1 MNRIYMCIDLKS
13 FYASV
18 ECRERGLDP
27 LNTNLVVADASRTEK
42 TICLAVSPSLKQYGI
57 PGRARLFE
65 VVEKVKQINSNRLSK
80 TDNKKFIGESFIDSE
95 LKNDNNLKLSYITA
109 PPQMRKYMT
118 YSTNIY
124 KVYLKYL
131 SKEDIYVYSIDEV
144 FCDIT
149 NYLKL
154 YKKTPKELTTMI
166 IQDVLKTTGITATA
180 GIGTNMYLAK
190 VAMDI
195 VAKHTEADEYGVR
208 LAEIDEM
215 SYRKILWNHRPLTDF
230 WRIGKGIANKLEL
243 NGMHTL
249 GDVARMSLNNEDF
262 LYKLFGVNAE
272 LLIDH
277 AWGYEP
283 CTIKSVKSYTP
294 TTNSLSSG
302 QVLHEP
308 YTYMKARLIVR
319 EMMDSLAC
327 DLTEKGF
334 ATSDL
339 TLTIGYD
346 IDNLTNPKIYKIYN
360 GPVVKDFYGRL
371 IPKHSH
377 GTIHVDHKTNSS
389 SLLCEKIIEL
399 FDHIANPILL
409 VRRINIAACNLIRSD
424 EIKEE
429 HKFEQVSL
437 FQDYEKERKEKEESR
452 KKEKKDMELQ
462 KTIVEIKHKYGKNAI
477 LKGMNFEEGGT
488 MRDRN
493 MEVGGHRG

>member
-18 ECRERGLDP
+18 ECRERDLDP
-27 LNTNLVVADASRTEK
+27 LNTNLVVADPSRTEK

-65 VVEKVKQINSNRLSK
+65 VVTKVKELNTIRLRN
-80 TDNKKFIGESFIDSE
+80 TTNKKFIGSSYLDSE
-95 LKNDNNLKLSYITA
+95 LKSNKDLKLDYIVA
-109 PPQMRKYMT
+109 PPQMRKYMK
-118 YSTNIY
+118 YSTDIY

-154 YKKTPKELTTMI
+154 YKKTPKELTTTI

-195 VAKHTEADEYGVR
+195 VAKHTEANEYGVR
-208 LAEIDEM
+208 LAEIDEL

-230 WRIGKGIANKLEL
+230 WRIGKGIATKLEL

-346 IDNLTNPKIYKIYN
+346 IDNLTNPKIYKMYN

-409 VRRINIAACNLIRSD
+409 VRRINIAACNLVRSD

-429 HKFEQVSL
+429 HN
-437 FQDYEKERKEKEESR
+437 YEKERKEKEESR

>member
-18 ECRERGLDP
+18 ECRERSLDP
-27 LNTNLVVADASRTEK
+27 LNTNLVVADPSRTEK

-65 VVEKVKQINSNRLSK
+65 VVTKVKELNTIRLRN
-80 TDNKKFIGESFIDSE
+80 TTNKKFIGSSYLDSE
-95 LKNDNNLKLSYITA
+95 LKSNKDLKLDYIVA
-109 PPQMRKYMT
+109 PPQMRKYMK
-118 YSTNIY
+118 YSTDIY

-208 LAEIDEM
+208 LAEIDEL

-230 WRIGKGIANKLEL
+230 WRIGKGIATKLEL

-346 IDNLTNPKIYKIYN
+346 IDNLTNPKIYKMYN

-409 VRRINIAACNLIRSD
+409 VRRINIAACNLVRSD

>member
-1 MNRIYMCIDLKS
+1 
-13 FYASV
+13 
-18 ECRERGLDP
+18 
-27 LNTNLVVADASRTEK
+27 
-42 TICLAVSPSLKQYGI
+42 
-57 PGRARLFE
+57 
-65 VVEKVKQINSNRLSK
+65 
-80 TDNKKFIGESFIDSE
+80 
-95 LKNDNNLKLSYITA
+95 
-109 PPQMRKYMT
+109 
-118 YSTNIY
+118 
-124 KVYLKYL
+124 
-131 SKEDIYVYSIDEV
+131 
-144 FCDIT
+144 
-149 NYLKL
+149 
-154 YKKTPKELTTMI
+154 
-166 IQDVLKTTGITATA
+166 
-180 GIGTNMYLAK
+180 MYLAK

-195 VAKHTEADEYGVR
+195 VAKHAEADEYGVR
-208 LAEIDEM
+208 LAEIDEL
-215 SYRKILWNHRPLTDF
+215 SYRKILWNHRPLTEF
-230 WRIGKGIANKLEL
+230 WRIGKGIATKLEL

-346 IDNLTNPKIYKIYN
+346 IDNLTNPKIYKMYN

-409 VRRINIAACNLIRSD
+409 VRRINIAACNLVRSD

>member
-1 MNRIYMCIDLKS
+1 MKRIYMCIDLKS

-27 LNTNLVVADASRTEK
+27 LDTNLVVADSSRTEK

-65 VVEKVKQINSNRLSK
+65 VVEKVKLINSERLRH
-80 TDNKKFIGESFIDSE
+80 TDNKKFTGKSFIDSE
-95 LKNDNNLKLSYITA
+95 LKQNNNLQLDYITA
-109 PPQMRKYMT
+109 PPQMKKYMV

-124 KVYLKYL
+124 KVYLKFL

-149 NYLKL
+149 EYLNL

-166 IQDVLKTTGITATA
+166 IQEVLKTTGITATA
-180 GIGTNMYLAK
+180 GIGTNMFLAK
-190 VAMDI
+190 VAMDV

-208 LAEIDEM
+208 IAELDEM
-215 SYRKILWNHRPLTDF
+215 SFRYNLWNHKPMTDI
-230 WRIGKGIANKLEL
+230 WRIGPGIANKLIQ
-243 NGMHTL
+243 NGMYTL

-272 LLIDH
+272 LIIDH

-283 CTIKSVKSYTP
+283 CTIKDAKGYTP

-302 QVLHEP
+302 QVLHCP
-308 YTYMKARLIVR
+308 YTYDKARLIVR

-334 ATSDL
+334 VTSDI

-346 IDNLTNPKIYKIYN
+346 IDNLTNPKISKVYN

-377 GTIHVDHKTNSS
+377 GTIHLDHRTNTS
-389 SLLCEKIIEL
+389 SLLCEKVIEL
-399 FDHIANPILL
+399 YEHISNPILL
-409 VRRINIAACNLIRSD
+409 VRRINIAACNL
-424 EIKEE
+424 
-429 HKFEQVSL
+429 V
-437 FQDYEKERKEKEESR
+437 EES
-452 KKEKKDMELQ
+452 KNIEPIHYEQISLTSNFEEEEKKRREKRKREERDKELQ
-462 KTIVEIKHKYGKNAI
+462 KTIVEIKSKYGKNAI

-493 MEVGGHRG
+493 GQVGGHRG

>member
-27 LNTNLVVADASRTEK
+27 LNTNLVVADPSRTEK

-65 VVEKVKQINSNRLSK
+65 VVTKVKELNTIRLRN
-80 TDNKKFIGESFIDSE
+80 TTNKKFIGSSYLDSE
-95 LKNDNNLKLSYITA
+95 LKSNKDLKLDYIVA
-109 PPQMRKYMT
+109 PPQMRKYMK
-118 YSTNIY
+118 YSTDIY

-195 VAKHTEADEYGVR
+195 VAKHTDADEYGVR
-208 LAEIDEM
+208 LAEIDEL

-230 WRIGKGIANKLEL
+230 WRIGKGIATKLEL

-346 IDNLTNPKIYKIYN
+346 IDNLTNPKIYKMYN

-409 VRRINIAACNLIRSD
+409 VRRINIAACNLVRSD

>member
-1 MNRIYMCIDLKS
+1 MKKIYMCIDLKS

-65 VVEKVKQINSNRLSK
+65 VVEKVKQINSNRLSR
-80 TDNKKFIGESFIDSE
+80 TDNKKFVGESFIDSE
-95 LKNDNNLKLSYITA
+95 LKSDNNLKLSYITA

-131 SKEDIYVYSIDEV
+131 AKEDIYVYSIDEV

-180 GIGTNMYLAK
+180 GIGTNMFLAK
-190 VAMDI
+190 VAMDV
-195 VAKHTEADEYGVR
+195 VAKHTDPDKYGVR
-208 LAEIDEM
+208 IAELDEFTF
-215 SYRKILWNHRPLTDF
+215 RKYLWNHKPMTDI
-230 WRIGKGIANKLEL
+230 WRIGGGIARKLEM

-272 LLIDH
+272 LIIDH

-283 CTIKSVKSYTP
+283 CTIKDVKSYTP

-302 QVLHEP
+302 QVLHCP
-308 YTYMKARLIVR
+308 YTYSKARLIVR

-327 DLTEKGF
+327 DLTEKGLV
-334 ATSDL
+334 TSDL

-346 IDNLTNPKIYKIYN
+346 IDNLTNPKIYKAYN

-377 GTIHVDHKTNSS
+377 GTIHIDHRTNTSS
-389 SLLCEKIIEL
+389 ILCEAIIDL
-399 FDHIANPILL
+399 FNRIANPLLL
-409 VRRINIAACNLIRSD
+409 VRRINICACNLV
-424 EIKEE
+424 EE
-429 HKFEQVSL
+429 SKNIEPVHFEQISL
-437 FQDYEKERKEKEESR
+437 YSNFEKEDKIRKENRKREE
-452 KKEKKDMELQ
+452 KDKELQ
-462 KTIVEIKHKYGKNAI
+462 KVIVEIKSKYGKNAI

-493 MEVGGHRG
+493 GQVGGHRG

>member
-18 ECRERGLDP
+18 ECRERDLDP
-27 LNTNLVVADASRTEK
+27 LTTNLVVADPSRTEK

-65 VVEKVKQINSNRLSK
+65 VVTKVKELNTIRLRN
-80 TDNKKFIGESFIDSE
+80 TTNKKFIGSSYLDSE
-95 LKNDNNLKLSYITA
+95 LKSNKDLKLDYIVA
-109 PPQMRKYMT
+109 PPQMRKYMK
-118 YSTNIY
+118 YSTDIY

-154 YKKTPKELTTMI
+154 YKKTPKELTTTI

-195 VAKHTEADEYGVR
+195 VAKHAEADEYGVR
-208 LAEIDEM
+208 LAEIDEL

-230 WRIGKGIANKLEL
+230 WRIGKGIATKLEL

-346 IDNLTNPKIYKIYN
+346 IDNLTNPKIYKMYN

-409 VRRINIAACNLIRSD
+409 VRRINIAACNLVRSD

>member
-65 VVEKVKQINSNRLSK
+65 VVEKTKQINSERLLK
-80 TDNKKFIGESFIDSE
+80 TDKSKFEGSSYLDSE
-95 LKNDNNLKLSYITA
+95 LKSNKNLKLDYITA
-109 PPQMRKYMT
+109 PPQMRKYMV

-180 GIGTNMYLAK
+180 GIGTNMFLAK
-190 VAMDI
+190 VAMDV

-208 LAEIDEM
+208 IAELDEL
-215 SYRKILWNHRPLTDF
+215 SFRKYLWNHRPMTDI
-230 WRIGKGIANKLEL
+230 WRIGGGIARKLEL

-272 LLIDH
+272 LIIDH

-283 CTIKSVKSYTP
+283 CTIKDVKSYTP

-302 QVLHEP
+302 QVLHCP
-308 YTYMKARLIVR
+308 YTYSKARLIVR

-327 DLTEKGF
+327 DLTEKGLV
-334 ATSDL
+334 TSDL

-346 IDNLTNPKIYKIYN
+346 IDNLTNPKIYKNYN
-360 GPVVKDFYGRL
+360 GPVVKDFYGRM

-377 GTIHVDHKTNSS
+377 GTIHIDHKTNSS
-389 SLLCEKIIEL
+389 SVLCEKIIEL

-409 VRRINIAACNLIRSD
+409 VRRINIATCNLIRSD

-429 HKFEQVSL
+429 HTFEQVSL
-437 FQDYEKERKEKEESR
+437 FQNYEKEKKIKEESR

-462 KTIVEIKHKYGKNAI
+462 KAIVEIKHKYGKNAI

>member
-1 MNRIYMCIDLKS
+1 MKKIYMCIDLKS

-80 TDNKKFIGESFIDSE
+80 TDNKKFLGESFLDSE

-180 GIGTNMYLAK
+180 GIGTNMFLAK
-190 VAMDI
+190 VAMDV

-208 LAEIDEM
+208 IAELDE
-215 SYRKILWNHRPLTDF
+215 YTFRKYLWNHKPMTDI
-230 WRIGKGIANKLEL
+230 WRIGGGIARKLEL

-272 LLIDH
+272 LIIDH

-283 CTIKSVKSYTP
+283 CTIKDAKSYRP
-294 TTNSLSSG
+294 KSSSLSRG
-302 QVLHEP
+302 QVLHVP
-308 YTYMKARLIVR
+308 YNYKDAKLITK
-319 EMMDSLAC
+319 EMMDSLVL
-327 DLTEKGF
+327 DLVRGHL
-334 ATSDL
+334 L
-339 TLTIGYD
+339 TNQIALTINYD
-346 IDNLTNPKIYKIYN
+346 IRNINEGYEGEITT
-360 GPVVKDFYGRL
+360 DFYGRKV
-371 IPKHSH
+371 PKYSH
-377 GTIHVDHKTNSS
+377 GTANLDHYTSS
-389 SLLCEKIIEL
+389 TKIIT
-399 FDHIANPILL
+399 DKIS
-409 VRRINIAACNLIRSD
+409 NLYD
-424 EIKEE
+424 EIVNKDLKIRKITVGVNELIYADDSKKDLVLKQLDLFTDGTKE
-429 HKFEQVSL
+429 
-437 FQDYEKERKEKEESR
+437 EKEEKS
-452 KKEKKDMELQ
+452 EKNVQDA
-462 KTIVEIKHKYGKNAI
+462 IIKIQNKFGKNSI
-477 LKGMNFEEGGT
+477 LKGMNLEEKST
-488 MRDRN
+488 ARRRN
-493 MEVGGHRG
+493 REVGGHKE